1 VRDRCSDDH
10 VSNPNVTLVSRLGLH
25 ILKPSVKSSRSQPL
39 PTVSNLQAMA
49 STSSPNSLGLD
60 FDQLKIQEPSAPEE
74 LAKPSESPVLEPSS
88 QEDQPST
95 PVNAD
100 TRDKK
105 KPYVNPERVKT
116 GGNQRVGVTLIA
128 HDRDL
133 NPS

>member
-1 VRDRCSDDH
+1 M
-10 VSNPNVTLVSRLGLH
+10 
-25 ILKPSVKSSRSQPL
+25 KPVKSSRSQPSL
-39 PTVSNLQAMA
+39 TVSNPQAMA
-49 STSSPNSLGLD
+49 STSSANSLGLD

-74 LAKPSESPVLEPSS
+74 PAKPSESPVLDPSQPTESSS

-116 GGNQRVGVTLIA
+116 GGNQRVSVILIA
-128 HDRDL
+128 HDYDL
-133 NPS
+133 DPP